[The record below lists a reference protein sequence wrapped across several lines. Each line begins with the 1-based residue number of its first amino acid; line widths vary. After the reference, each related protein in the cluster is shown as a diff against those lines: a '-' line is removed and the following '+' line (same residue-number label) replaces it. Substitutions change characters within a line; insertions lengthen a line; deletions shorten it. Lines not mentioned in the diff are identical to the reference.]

1 MDPGI
6 RFQVLAAWQV
16 KSRIPHVTSEAPT
29 PAITDPDSIPHYT
42 GCNSNDEKLNP
53 QRRNDFQRHR
63 DPPQL
68 STHIWR
74 DNMYYKSLFPPLPE
88 IPPQNVHHIL
98 FNRPEQKT
106 WPDYTF
112 QVSAST
118 GATRSFQ
125 EFLERVRDGATALG
139 SDVKDG
145 GLGIRRENDE
155 IVGVL
160 SENSLDYVPLLHSLL
175 AITVPFV
182 MFSSFSTPFEFEYT
196 MKLSGATRLFVS
208 PSLLN
213 LALSSGLP
221 PDCIYIL
228 EGEVQGRTSYGDLV
242 SRVQIDKMP
251 RLPIAHATRDTLAYL
266 IFSSGTSGLPKA
278 VMISHGN
285 IINSLNQ
292 IFEVAKE
299 ASKVEEPR
307 QWKGPG
313 GMNVIFNVLP
323 IHHAYGLHITT
334 FRCFFGPTTV
344 LLLPKWDAASYLD
357 AIPKYRVTTV
367 FLVPSLVHQIV
378 HHPRFRTADF
388 STVQVVQCGAA
399 YLPAPLAEQ
408 LRSRLPGVPRVGE
421 GYGMSEATLSV
432 SMKHVPG
439 ILGGRAKNVPAS
451 VGVLL
456 PGVEARIVR
465 EDGSLAALNEPGELY
480 VRSGCV
486 ALGYWKNE
494 AATKETFKDGWLRTG
509 DRIRIDGDGVLYFED
524 RTKDTLKVS
533 GMQVSPMEIEAIL
546 LRHPDKLI
554 IDATVAGVSGGRTA
568 DERLPRAWVV
578 LSATGKALDV
588 GETAKRLD
596 AWVRSSL
603 SRYKWL
609 RGGISVVNQIP
620 KSPTGKVL
628 RRVLVDEYEADLR
641 AGTARL

>member
-1 MDPGI
+1 
-6 RFQVLAAWQV
+6 
-16 KSRIPHVTSEAPT
+16 
-29 PAITDPDSIPHYT
+29 
-42 GCNSNDEKLNP
+42 
-53 QRRNDFQRHR
+53 
-63 DPPQL
+63 
-68 STHIWR
+68 
-74 DNMYYKSLFPPLPE
+74 MYHKSLFPPLPE

-98 FNRPEQKT
+98 LNRPEQKA

-112 QVSAST
+112 QVNAST
-118 GATRSFQ
+118 GVTRSFR
-125 EFLERVRDGATALG
+125 EFLGRVRDGATALG

-160 SENSLDYVPLLHSLL
+160 SENSLDYVVLLHSLL

-182 MFSSFSTPFEFEYT
+182 TFSSFSTPFEFEYT

-208 PSLLN
+208 PSLLR

-221 PDCIYIL
+221 DDCIYIL

-242 SRVQIDKMP
+242 SRAQHGKMP
-251 RLPIAHATRDTLAYL
+251 WLPIAHATQDTLAYL

-285 IINSLNQ
+285 IINSVNQ
-292 IFEVAKE
+292 IFEVNRE
-299 ASKVEEPR
+299 ASKVEAPR
-307 QWKGPG
+307 IWNGPG
-313 GMNVIFNVLP
+313 GMSVTFNILP

-334 FRCFFGPTTV
+334 FRCFFNPTTV
-344 LLLPKWDAASYLD
+344 LFLPKWDPEGYLD
-357 AIPKYRVTTV
+357 AISKYRVTTL
-367 FLVPSLVHQIV
+367 FLVPSLIHQIV
-378 HHPRFRTADF
+378 HHPRFPTADF
-388 STVQVVQCGAA
+388 STIQVVQCGAA
-399 YLPAPLAEQ
+399 YLPASLAEQ
-408 LRSRLPGVPRVGE
+408 LRARFPGVPRVGE
-421 GYGMSEATLSV
+421 GYGMSEATLSL

-439 ILGGRAKNVPAS
+439 MLGGRAKNVPTS

-494 AATKETFKDGWLRTG
+494 EATKATFKDGWLRTG
-509 DRIRIDGDGVLYFED
+509 DRTRIDGDGVVYFED
-524 RTKDTLKVS
+524 RAKDTLKVS
-533 GMQVSPMEIEAIL
+533 GMQVSPMEIEEIL

-554 IDATVAGVSGGRTA
+554 IDVSVAGVSGGRTA
-568 DERLPRAWVV
+568 DERLPRAWIV
-578 LSATGKALDV
+578 LSTTGKAL
-588 GETAKRLD
+588 GAEETIKRLD
-596 AWVRSSL
+596 AWVHSSL

-609 RGGISVVNQIP
+609 RGGISVVSQIP

-628 RRVLVDEYEADLR
+628 RRVLVNEYEANLK